1 MDKQPITKTSLIK
14 KFQHRN
20 LMMLIGIVLV
30 IVLGICLLADDEN
43 PSDKS
48 AKTETVSLATPLN
61 RVDAQSV
68 WIERA
73 QNQLAENLKATSAV
87 KEQMQLLQQKEEEKN
102 KQTQEQVELLNQ
114 LQTKVANLEQQLNAK
129 KVDNHPPGSGEMFPG
144 QAANENGVDTH
155 RFMSDNTLH
164 LTPHKLLNTEITPTK
179 NPTNYVPAGTYVK
192 AVVLEGA
199 DASAGVTSQ
208 ANPTPMLFRILEQGT
223 LPNHGKSHLKDC
235 VATSAAVGDISS
247 ERGEIRLERLSCTK
261 DNGQIIEMPV
271 EATVAGPDGKNGI
284 RGVPLWRESALLQ
297 RAFMAGTL
305 SGISNGVSQSYTSNS
320 LSPFGSVQTVNPNK
334 ILQFGLANGVGS
346 AAEKLAEY
354 NIKRAEQF
362 HPVIQLSAGTL
373 VDLVFLKGFYLD
385 GKKHSEDEEETLAT
399 IPPNDLAKEASNQTT
414 VPASAA
420 ENNDFNGPSPLPLT
434 SEQIQSL
441 KKKNAEQGYH

>member
-1 MDKQPITKTSLIK
+1 MDKQPITKSSIVK
-14 KFQHRN
+14 KLQNRN
-20 LMMLIGIVLV
+20 LMILAGMVLV
-30 IVLGICLLADDEN
+30 VILGIGMMADEDTA
-43 PSDKS
+43 STTA
-48 AKTETVSLATPLN
+48 AKTETVSLASPIN

-73 QNQLAENLKATSAV
+73 QNQLAENVKATSAV
-87 KEQMQLLQQKEEEKN
+87 KEQMQLLQQKQDEKN
-102 KQTQEQVELLNQ
+102 KQTQEQVDLLNQ

-129 KVDNHPPGSGEMFPG
+129 KANNQPSGSGEMFPG
-144 QAANENGVDTH
+144 QAGHENGVDIH
-155 RFMSDNTLH
+155 SFINDNTLH
-164 LTPHKLLNTEITPTK
+164 LTPRKLLNAEMTPTK

-208 ANPTPMLFRILEQGT
+208 SNPTPMLFRILEQGS
-223 LPNHGKSHLKDC
+223 LPNHRKSHLKDC

-284 RGVPLWRESALLQ
+284 RGVPLWREGTLLQ

-305 SGISNGVSQSYTSNS
+305 SGISNGISQSYTSNS
-320 LSPFGSVQTVNPNK
+320 ISPFGSVQTVNPNK

-385 GKKHSEDEEETLAT
+385 GKKHSEDEEDTLAST
-399 IPPNDLAKEASNQTT
+399 SPNDLAKEASNQIA
-414 VPASAA
+414 VPAGAA
-420 ENNDFNGPSPLPLT
+420 ENNDLKGPSPLPLT
-434 SEQIQSL
+434 PEQIEAL
-441 KKKNAEQGYH
+441 KKKNAEEGYH

>member
-1 MDKQPITKTSLIK
+1 MDKQSMTKSSSVK
-14 KFQHRN
+14 KMQHKN
-20 LMMLIGIVLV
+20 LMILLGIAVVVIIGIAMM
-30 IVLGICLLADDEN
+30 ADDDTA
-43 PSDKS
+43 STTA
-48 AKTETVSLATPLN
+48 AKTETVSLASPIN

-73 QNQLAENLKATSAV
+73 QNQLAENMKATSAV
-87 KEQMQLLQQKEEEKN
+87 KEQMQLLQQRQEEKS
-102 KQTQEQVELLNQ
+102 KQTQEQVDLLNQ

-129 KVDNHPPGSGEMFPG
+129 KVDNQPSGSGELFPG
-144 QAANENGVDTH
+144 QAGHENDVDTH
-155 RFMSDNTLH
+155 HFINDNTLN
-164 LTPHKLLNTEITPTK
+164 LTPRKLLNTEMMPSK

-208 ANPTPMLFRILEQGT
+208 ANPTPILFRILEQGT

-271 EATVAGPDGKNGI
+271 EATVAGPDGKNGL

-373 VDLVFLKGFYLD
+373 VDLVFLKGFYVD
-385 GKKHSEDEEETLAT
+385 GKKHNEDEEEALET

-414 VPASAA
+414 VPAGVA
-420 ENNDFNGPSPLPLT
+420 ENNDFNGPSPLPL
-434 SEQIQSL
+434 SPEQIQTL

>member
-14 KFQHRN
+14 KFQNRN
-20 LMMLIGIVLV
+20 LMILVGIAAVV
-30 IVLGICLLADDEN
+30 ILGICVMAEDEN
-43 PSDKS
+43 SSPKS

-73 QNQLAENLKATSAV
+73 QNQLAENLKTTSAV
-87 KEQMQLLQQKEEEKN
+87 KEQMQLLQQRQDEKN

-129 KVDNHPPGSGEMFPG
+129 KAVNHPSGSGEIFPG
-144 QAANENGVDTH
+144 QAGNDNGVDTNS
-155 RFMSDNTLH
+155 FINDNTLH
-164 LTPHKLLNTEITPTK
+164 LTPRKLLASKMMPTK

-208 ANPTPMLFRILEQGT
+208 SNPTPMLFRILEQGT
-223 LPNHGKSHLKDC
+223 LPNHRKSHLKDC

-261 DNGQIIEMPV
+261 ENGQIIEIPV

-284 RGVPLWRESALLQ
+284 RGVPLWREGALLQ

-320 LSPFGSVQTVNPNK
+320 LSPFGSVQTVNSNK

-362 HPVIQLSAGTL
+362 HPVIQLSAGTF

-385 GKKHSEDEEETLAT
+385 GKKHSEDEEDALAT

-414 VPASAA
+414 VPAGAA
-420 ENNDFNGPSPLPLT
+420 ENNDLNGPSPLPL
-434 SEQIQSL
+434 SPEQIEAL